1 MEKFTFTPYEEFGDS
16 LHFEEPAV
24 AYIAGTS
31 GISLQHFFEK
41 YVQMVKSTAMEL
53 RDLAVVGSFLELLQK
68 ATQIKAEIM
77 ADIIGVSKSK
87 YYRLLKAETLDSNA
101 IDALASFTKLW
112 HYGLLVF
119 DKDLISFKAWLNT
132 RNENMGGIMPL
143 QLLQSENGRREVEK
157 ALDRIEYSVY
167 G

>member
-1 MEKFTFTPYEEFGDS
+1 MEKYTFKPYEEFGES

-24 AYIAGTS
+24 AYSAGTS
-31 GISLQHFFEK
+31 CMSLQHFFE
-41 YVQMVKSTAMEL
+41 YYMQLVKSTAMEL
-53 RDLAVVGSFLELLQK
+53 RDLSVVGSFLELLQK
-68 ATQIKAEIM
+68 ATEIRGEVM
-77 ADIIGVSKSK
+77 ADIIGVSKST
-87 YYRLLKAETLDSNA
+87 YYRLLKDDTLDSHA
-101 IDALASFTKLW
+101 VDAVASFSKLW

-119 DKDLISFKAWLNT
+119 DKDVVSFKAWLHT
-132 RNENMGGIMPL
+132 QNENLGSIKPL